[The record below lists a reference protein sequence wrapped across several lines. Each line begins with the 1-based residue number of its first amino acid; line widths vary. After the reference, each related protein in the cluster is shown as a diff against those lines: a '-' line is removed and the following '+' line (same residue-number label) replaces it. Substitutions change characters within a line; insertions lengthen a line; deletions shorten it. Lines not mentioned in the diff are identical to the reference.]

1 MAYGCG
7 GIFLSV
13 FIVGL
18 ILTICQF
25 DKRHY
30 KILRNVYVPTID
42 GYSEID
48 VLLLHET
55 GIYVFESKNLS
66 ESVYGDE
73 KHPQWQRNKTNGEK
87 SPIPNPI
94 LQNKRHIDCLCVF
107 LNQNKYQFRAF
118 SMIVFGNKSK
128 LKYIPENKSLTS
140 IHEICNLEIE
150 LVKKMQAEQIFYSAE
165 TIDDWCRMLLP
176 YTQLS
181 EEEKRLI

>member
-1 MAYGCG
+1 MSSAFFSSFFSFFPIVALGAILSVGLSLAQKRPEFLAYGCG

-25 DKRHY
+25 DERHY

-73 KHPQWQRNKTNGEK
+73 KHPQWQRYKTNGEK
-87 SPIPNPI
+87 GPIPNP
-94 LQNKRHIDCLCVF
+94 
-107 LNQNKYQFRAF
+107 
-118 SMIVFGNKSK
+118 
-128 LKYIPENKSLTS
+128 
-140 IHEICNLEIE
+140 
-150 LVKKMQAEQIFYSAE
+150 MQAEQIFYSAE

-181 EEEKRLI
+181 EEEKKAHVERITKKFGKIN

>member
-25 DKRHY
+25 DERHY

-73 KHPQWQRNKTNGEK
+73 KHPQWQRYKTNGEK
-87 SPIPNPI
+87 SPIPNP
-94 LQNKRHIDCLCVF
+94 
-107 LNQNKYQFRAF
+107 
-118 SMIVFGNKSK
+118 
-128 LKYIPENKSLTS
+128 
-140 IHEICNLEIE
+140 
-150 LVKKMQAEQIFYSAE
+150 MQAEQFFYSAE

-181 EEEKRLI
+181 EEEKKAHVERITKKFGKIN

>member
-18 ILTICQF
+18 ILTIIEF
-25 DKRHY
+25 VKAY
-30 KILRNVYVPTID
+30 
-42 GYSEID
+42 
-48 VLLLHET
+48 
-55 GIYVFESKNLS
+55 
-66 ESVYGDE
+66 
-73 KHPQWQRNKTNGEK
+73 
-87 SPIPNPI
+87 
-94 LQNKRHIDCLCVF
+94 
-107 LNQNKYQFRAF
+107 

-181 EEEKRLI
+181 EEEKKAHVERITKKFGKIN